1 MPMSC
6 SSFEFYS
13 PVLAFIRCILPA
25 AIITV
30 VSNSDFHFSHL
41 FICYLESFC
50 KKEIALLF
58 VYSISYL
65 YWHGFLDFFFFWVL
79 IQYYHYLLCYSYCS
93 SFGDWKLFHIGS
105 SVLLTC
111 LQSLLSSPSFF
122 YFFLKSLSY
131 FLALQNVAGSTCIF
145 YTPALLLLLLL
156 SRFSRVRLC
165 ATP

>member
-1 MPMSC
+1 MSC

-65 YWHGFLDFFFFWVL
+65 YWHGFLDFFFFL
-79 IQYYHYLLCYSYCS
+79 
-93 SFGDWKLFHIGS
+93 SFNTILSLF
-105 SVLLTC
+105 
-111 LQSLLSSPSFF
+111 
-122 YFFLKSLSY
+122 
-131 FLALQNVAGSTCIF
+131 
-145 YTPALLLLLLL
+145 ALLFILFQLW
-156 SRFSRVRLC
+156 
-165 ATP
+165 